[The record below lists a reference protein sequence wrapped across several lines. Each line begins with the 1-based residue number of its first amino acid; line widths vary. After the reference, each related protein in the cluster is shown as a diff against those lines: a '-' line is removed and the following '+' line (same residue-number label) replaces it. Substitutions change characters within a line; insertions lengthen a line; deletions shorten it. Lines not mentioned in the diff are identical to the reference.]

1 MDRYGSTKMAKN
13 FLPSKTTNSE
23 LRYYA
28 FSETTLRKNGPF
40 WAASMPIIY
49 KGLK

>member
-23 LRYYA
+23 LRYYPKELMI
-28 FSETTLRKNGPF
+28 F
-40 WAASMPIIY
+40 
-49 KGLK
+49 KGESSNLLL